1 MEPWMI
7 CFSIAFF
14 SYASTALSQT
24 KMCAVGDT
32 VCSLDST
39 ISGEV
44 RMQETE
50 SLREKVEQFLS
61 SDDSDPFFNT
71 SNPHIYVNIAEDM
84 LRYPELLE
92 LAESVVKKGIEVN
105 TIENL
110 QRSFGTIFP
119 DWDQATSEHQQ
130 KLEFGRL
137 YSLYAWM
144 LWKQHKSEEAL
155 KTIKRAMDYK
165 SAPSSDDYLRL
176 GVIEYDT
183 GKKRQGWEHVVKA
196 LMMDT
201 IIEERD
207 PGYRLAVSDVVTDKY
222 GIEIDPAPFISEYRI
237 QHAEM
242 LPDLD
247 LVSLDGAK
255 IGFDQ
260 YQGQILFL
268 NFFSP
273 TCGSCRY
280 EIPSLK
286 ELYMTFSP
294 REDVGFLF
302 VLNKPDLK
310 QEALALLEQSGIHR
324 STIVTLESGSAFDLI
339 SGEPSIWI
347 ADKAGKVV
355 FRHSGYELG
364 DELIYRR
371 ELSKFSRSQ

>member
-1 MEPWMI
+1 
-7 CFSIAFF
+7 
-14 SYASTALSQT
+14 
-24 KMCAVGDT
+24 
-32 VCSLDST
+32 
-39 ISGEV
+39 
-44 RMQETE
+44 
-50 SLREKVEQFLS
+50 
-61 SDDSDPFFNT
+61 
-71 SNPHIYVNIAEDM
+71 
-84 LRYPELLE
+84 
-92 LAESVVKKGIEVN
+92 
-105 TIENL
+105 
-110 QRSFGTIFP
+110 
-119 DWDQATSEHQQ
+119 
-130 KLEFGRL
+130 
-137 YSLYAWM
+137 
-144 LWKQHKSEEAL
+144 
-155 KTIKRAMDYK
+155 
-165 SAPSSDDYLRL
+165 
-176 GVIEYDT
+176 
-183 GKKRQGWEHVVKA
+183 
-196 LMMDT
+196 MMDT

-222 GIEIDPAPFISEYRI
+222 GIEIDPAPFVSEYRI

-260 YQGQILFL
+260 Y
-268 NFFSP
+268 
-273 TCGSCRY
+273 
-280 EIPSLK
+280 
-286 ELYMTFSP
+286 P